1 MLSVAPAIRAIFPLF
16 SDIVL
21 DAALD
26 ASGMSKDDPAHQPF
40 LPGYRQLMDGFRE
53 VIFESLDGPERE
65 KRTKYITQT
74 VPSLL
79 QQTELEA
86 MVDRTVSF
94 SIRLTNAV
102 VLRLP
107 AHQREQA
114 TAWFAEFFGSYMA
127 ELVRVGRASS
137 AR

>member
-1 MLSVAPAIRAIFPLF
+1 
-16 SDIVL
+16 
-21 DAALD
+21 
-26 ASGMSKDDPAHQPF
+26 
-40 LPGYRQLMDGFRE
+40 
-53 VIFESLDGPERE
+53 
-65 KRTKYITQT
+65 
-74 VPSLL
+74 
-79 QQTELEA
+79 
-86 MVDRTVSF
+86 VSF